1 MNSVTPNIFSGGI
14 TMSEEIKS
22 PYRRAK
28 TRHIALSQMTGIMQ
42 MAFYVLLGYAAYI
55 GNLGFA
61 IATGLVGVLITLSR
75 VFDSI
80 TDPIIALMIEK
91 FKSKHGKLRI
101 FLAIGWA
108 LMAISTTLMCN
119 VFAGSFSFGADE
131 MFSNPGGVVVFILIY
146 ALYIIGYTFASCTA
160 NMTGNILTN
169 DPKQRPTLGVWATVY
184 SYLSP
189 MIISMVIVTF
199 LLPKFGIPVIL
210 ENGTTDYN
218 FTLPVFQYA
227 NIIVCGVSFIALVLT
242 CIGLAPYDKPEN
254 FKGISSSNKVSLKDM
269 GSLLKGNK
277 ELRRYIVAA
286 CSDKLA
292 QTVGSQSVIS
302 VMLFSIILGSM
313 VGSSIVSV
321 VAMLPSIVFAIIGA
335 RLAGKQGNKH
345 VMVKWSWL
353 CIIWNIVFALFIV
366 FVPGKGASHFGLWL
380 IVFFILML
388 GNNALKMVVST
399 STNAMRM
406 DVVDYELYRSGK
418 YLPATVSAVYSFID
432 KLISALAPMLATLSI
447 GIVGYTG
454 SKIPM
459 ASDELTIG
467 IRIITAALFCGLPIL
482 GWICTLLAMKKF
494 SLTKEEMERI
504 QVEIAAK
511 KAEQEG
517 TEIPSETPAVAAEQ
531 PEQPEQSEQTEKAEQ

>member
-1 MNSVTPNIFSGGI
+1 
-14 TMSEEIKS
+14 MSEEVKS

-28 TRHIALSQMTGIMQ
+28 TWHIALSQMTGIMQ

-80 TDPIIALMIEK
+80 TDPLIALIIEK

-101 FLAIGWA
+101 FLALGWL

-119 VFAGSFSFGADE
+119 VFAGNFSFGADE
-131 MFSNPGGVVVFILIY
+131 MLSNPGGVVVFILIY
-146 ALYIIGYTFASCTA
+146 ALYIIGYTFTSCTA

-169 DPKQRPTLGVWATVY
+169 DPKQRPTLGVWATIY

-199 LLPKFGIPVIL
+199 LLPKFGIPVVL

-227 NIIVCGVSFIALVLT
+227 NLIVCGVSLIALVLT

-254 FKGISSSNKVSLKDM
+254 FVGISKSSKVSFKDM
-269 GSLLKGNK
+269 FSLLKGNK

-321 VAMLPSIVFAIIGA
+321 IAMLPSIVFAIIGA
-335 RLAGKQGNKH
+335 KLAGKQGNKH
-345 VMVKWSWL
+345 VMVKWSWI

-432 KLISALAPMLATLSI
+432 KLISALAPMLATLAI

-482 GWICTLLAMKKF
+482 GWVCTIFAMKKF

-504 QVEIAAK
+504 QVEIASK
-511 KAEQEG
+511 KEEAEN
-517 TEIPSETPAVAAEQ
+517 AAEGEL
-531 PEQPEQSEQTEKAEQ
+531 PTADEQ

>member
-1 MNSVTPNIFSGGI
+1 
-14 TMSEEIKS
+14 MSEEVKS

-28 TRHIALSQMTGIMQ
+28 TWHIALSQMTGIMQ

-75 VFDSI
+75 VFDSV
-80 TDPIIALMIEK
+80 TDPLIALLIEK
-91 FKSKHGKLRI
+91 FNSKFGKLRI
-101 FLAIGWA
+101 FLALGWL

-119 VFAGSFSFGADE
+119 VFAGKFSFGADE
-131 MFSNPGGVVVFILIY
+131 MLSNPAGVAVFILIY
-146 ALYIIGYTFASCTA
+146 AFYIIGYTFASCTA

-169 DPKQRPTLGVWATVY
+169 DPKQRPTLGVWATIY

-189 MIISMVIVTF
+189 MIVSMVIITV
-199 LLPKFGIPVIL
+199 LLPKFGIPVVL
-210 ENGTTDYN
+210 DNGTTDYS

-227 NIIVCGVSFIALVLT
+227 NLIVCGVSFLALVLT
-242 CIGLAPYDKPEN
+242 CIGLSPYDKPEN
-254 FKGISSSNKVSLKDM
+254 FEGISKSNKVSFRDM
-269 GSLLKGNK
+269 VSLLKDNK

-313 VGSSIVSV
+313 VGSTIVSV

-335 RLAGKQGNKH
+335 KLAGKQGNKQ

-353 CIIWNIVFALFIV
+353 CILWNAVFALFIL
-366 FVPGKGASHFGLWL
+366 FVPGKGASHFTVWL
-380 IVFFILML
+380 VLFFLLML

-399 STNAMRM
+399 STGAMRM

-432 KLISALAPMLATLSI
+432 KLISALAPMLATLAI

-459 ASDELTIG
+459 ASDELTFG
-467 IRIITAALFCGLPIL
+467 IRAITAALYCGLPIL
-482 GWICTLLAMKKF
+482 GWVCTIFAMKKF

-504 QVEIAAK
+504 QSEIAVK
-511 KAEQEG
+511 KEEA
-517 TEIPSETPAVAAEQ
+517 TSSEKTA
-531 PEQPEQSEQTEKAEQ
+531 S

>member
-1 MNSVTPNIFSGGI
+1 
-14 TMSEEIKS
+14 MSEQVKS

-28 TRHIALSQMTGIMQ
+28 TWHIALSQMTGIMQ

-80 TDPIIALMIEK
+80 TDPLIALLIEK
-91 FKSKHGKLRI
+91 FDSKRGKLRF
-101 FLAIGWA
+101 FLFIGWA

-119 VFAGSFSFGADE
+119 VFAGNFSFGADE
-131 MFSNPGGVVVFILIY
+131 MLSNPAGVVVFILIY
-146 ALYIIGYTFASCTA
+146 ALYIIGYTFSSCTS

-199 LLPKFGIPVIL
+199 LLPKFGIPVLL
-210 ENGTTDYN
+210 EDGSTDYN
-218 FTLPVFQYA
+218 FTLPVFQYS
-227 NIIVCGVSFIALVLT
+227 NIIVCVVSFIAMIGA
-242 CIGLAPYDKPEN
+242 CIGLTPYDKPEN
-254 FKGISSSNKVSLKDM
+254 FKGTSNSKVSLKEM
-269 GSLLKGNK
+269 VSLIKGNK
-277 ELRRYIVAA
+277 ELGRYIIAA

-313 VGSSIVSV
+313 VGSYIVSV
-321 VAMLPSIVFAIIGA
+321 VAMLPSIIFAIIGA
-335 RLAGKQGNKH
+335 KLAGKHGNKQ
-345 VMVKWSWL
+345 VMVKWSWV

-366 FVPGKGASHFGLWL
+366 FVPGKGASHFGIWL
-380 IVFFILML
+380 IVFFLLML

-406 DVVDYELYRSGK
+406 DIVDYELYRSGN

-432 KLISALAPMLATLSI
+432 KLISALAPMLATLAI

-467 IRIITAALFCGLPIL
+467 IRIITAALYCGLPIL
-482 GWICTLLAMKKF
+482 GWVCTVIAMKKF

-504 QVEIAAK
+504 QTEIAEK
-511 KAEQEG
+511 KAE
-517 TEIPSETPAVAAEQ
+517 AVEAE
-531 PEQPEQSEQTEKAEQ
+531 EQSDDAQ